1 MILYYSLCDTVKKSR
16 PPQYCLMFQ
25 GLRHS
30 CGAGLAIYTVEERNS
45 LLALIYRHFNYH
57 SKIPFEG
64 GIWMTNDAIHPMCAA
79 ETYSF
84 CRSRDWW
91 RTWVSF
97 WTEWYTPE
105 KWR

>member
-45 LLALIYRHFNYH
+45 LLASIGTSITIAKFLL
-57 SKIPFEG
+57 KEG
-64 GIWMTNDAIHPMCAA
+64 YG
-79 ETYSF
+79 
-84 CRSRDWW
+84 
-91 RTWVSF
+91 
-97 WTEWYTPE
+97 
-105 KWR
+105 